1 MLRVPKQRATRQPR
15 NQRTRGSA
23 RLASARQLT
32 CTAVVAKGVARILMV
47 RHGQSE
53 WNALGKWQGQEDPPL
68 TELGVDQAMR
78 AGQVLGA
85 FDLIASSDLQR
96 AALTASVIAEVI
108 GIGPVHIDDRLRE
121 TFVGPWQGLTRKEI
135 ESQWPGWIKDGR
147 RPTEAET
154 ETDVAIRAHAAL
166 LDLAAVIGTGEILVV
181 SHGGT
186 IRALRRHLGG
196 DDERFGNLEG
206 SWFTVKDDRVIHGES
221 AYLLDHTGAD
231 ETL

>member
-1 MLRVPKQRATRQPR
+1 
-15 NQRTRGSA
+15 
-23 RLASARQLT
+23 
-32 CTAVVAKGVARILMV
+32 MV

-53 WNALGKWQGQEDPPL
+53 WNALGKWQGQENPPL
-68 TELGVDQAMR
+68 TELGVDQASR
-78 AGQVLGA
+78 AAQVLGT

-96 AALTASVIAEVI
+96 AALTAAVISELI

-121 TFVGPWQGLTRKEI
+121 TFVGAWQGLTRHEI
-135 ESQWPGWIKDGR
+135 EAQWPGWIKEGK
-147 RPTEAET
+147 RPAEAET
-154 ETDVAIRAHAAL
+154 ENDVALRAKAAL
-166 LDLAAVIGTGEILVV
+166 IDLAAIVGNGEIFVV

-206 SWFTVKDDRVIHGES
+206 SWFSVSGEDVRHGES
-221 AYLLDHTGAD
+221 VYLLDHTGAD